1 MGRRG
6 GHRFW
11 PTIAILPRLENP
23 TAMTES
29 NVAIIDSIRAQ
40 LAGRWPTLFDA
51 QKPVPLAIGIND
63 ALLAAMPDIAA
74 SHLRRVL
81 AGWCGRPRY
90 LAALTADAERHGL
103 EGVQGKV
110 TEEQA
115 ADAAERLKALRA
127 MFLEKEEAKRKAEQ
141 ARQAAAAKKAE
152 KLAAKKANPEEPPP
166 APPKKKPAS
175 PEPPTPAAA
184 SKPAGPVVIVKKRRS
199 AQPDS

>member
-1 MGRRG
+1 
-6 GHRFW
+6 
-11 PTIAILPRLENP
+11 
-23 TAMTES
+23 MTES
-29 NVAIIDSIRAQ
+29 NVATIDRVRAQ
-40 LAGRWPTLFDA
+40 LAERWPTLFNA

-63 ALLAAMPDIAA
+63 ALLAALPDVAA
-74 SHLRRVL
+74 NHLRRVL

-90 LAALTADAERHGL
+90 LAALTAGADRHGP

-141 ARQAAAAKKAE
+141 ARQAEAEKRAAKKAE
-152 KLAAKKANPEEPPP
+152 KLAAKKAKSAEPPP
-166 APPKKKPAS
+166 APPKKKPAP
-175 PEPPTPAAA
+175 PEQPAPAAA

-199 AQPDS
+199 VQPDS